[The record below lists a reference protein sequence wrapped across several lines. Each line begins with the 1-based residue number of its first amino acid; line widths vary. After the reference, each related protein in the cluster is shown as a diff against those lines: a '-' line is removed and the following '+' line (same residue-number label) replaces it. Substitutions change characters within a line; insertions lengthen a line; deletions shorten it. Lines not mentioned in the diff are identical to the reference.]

1 MEFVHDKS
9 KEVQM
14 NIRDGFR
21 YKMFFEYFRNFSEKR
36 ANLYNIGYDVRHY
49 FILHKNILWANRISG
64 ASSFGQRKI
73 AYYLGGVDSWINPKF
88 DNTIPVDQNNNYAF
102 QAIATNMRGFPIN
115 TRNGNSFMVINS
127 ELRVPL
133 FSYLAK
139 KPLKSP
145 FLNNFQIVGFFD
157 IGSAYKGLTPFAEEN
172 PFSTEIISPGAN
184 NGTNPV
190 VVTVN
195 YFRNPTVFGFGG
207 GFRTTLLGY
216 FFRVDAGWGKD
227 GQSAVNPKPL
237 WYLSL
242 SKDF

>member
-1 MEFVHDKS
+1 M
-9 KEVQM
+9 
-14 NIRDGFR
+14 
-21 YKMFFEYFRNFSEKR
+21 
-36 ANLYNIGYDVRHY
+36 YNIGYDVRHY

-139 KPLKSP
+139 NL
-145 FLNNFQIVGFFD
+145 
-157 IGSAYKGLTPFAEEN
+157 
-172 PFSTEIISPGAN
+172 
-184 NGTNPV
+184 
-190 VVTVN
+190 
-195 YFRNPTVFGFGG
+195 
-207 GFRTTLLGY
+207 
-216 FFRVDAGWGKD
+216 
-227 GQSAVNPKPL
+227 
-237 WYLSL
+237 
-242 SKDF
+242 

>member
-1 MEFVHDKS
+1 MLPPLG
-9 KEVQM
+9 
-14 NIRDGFR
+14 R
-21 YKMFFEYFRNFSEKR
+21 EK
-36 ANLYNIGYDVRHY
+36 LPTIWVVW
-49 FILHKNILWANRISG
+49 I
-64 ASSFGQRKI
+64 
-73 AYYLGGVDSWINPKF
+73 VWINPKF

-172 PFSTEIISPGAN
+172 PFSTEIISPGAIMELI
-184 NGTNPV
+184 
-190 VVTVN
+190 
-195 YFRNPTVFGFGG
+195 R
-207 GFRTTLLGY
+207 
-216 FFRVDAGWGKD
+216 W
-227 GQSAVNPKPL
+227 
-237 WYLSL
+237 
-242 SKDF
+242 